1 MKIVVFIT
9 GTNAVGKST
18 LAWSLIDRF
27 GGIYEERA
35 CTTYCKDKR
44 YGLAGRYKDKR
55 YGLAGRYKDKR
66 YGGVDRI
73 TNDKGSSCT
82 SRLADV
88 VQEGLQTAD
97 VMFCEG
103 SFMNTF
109 GLNLTNALFLGDKAL
124 VVSLYA
130 PPAVI
135 YERLNKRS
143 NGMNGTGKRNWPTIF
158 RKQRQA
164 LIAAQK
170 YEQIGC
176 KVLQYDTSVYS
187 VEQIRE
193 EIINA
198 LRGLGYD
205 VDKD

>member
-27 GGIYEERA
+27 GGIYEERD
-35 CTTYCKDKR
+35 CVTYCKDKR
-44 YGLAGRYKDKR
+44 YGLAG
-55 YGLAGRYKDKR
+55 LYKDKR
-66 YGGVDRI
+66 YGGVDRL

-82 SRLADV
+82 SRLAEV
-88 VQEGLQTAD
+88 VSEGLKTAD
-97 VMFCEG
+97 VIFCEG
-103 SFMNTF
+103 SFMNSF

-135 YERLNKRS
+135 YQRLKNRS
-143 NGMNGTGKRNWPTIF
+143 NGMNSTGKRNWPSIF
-158 RKQRQA
+158 SKQKQA
-164 LIAAQK
+164 MIAAQK

-176 KVLQYDTSVYS
+176 KVLQFDTSVFS
-187 VEQIRE
+187 TEQMRD

-198 LRGLGYD
+198 LRWLGNNID
-205 VDKD
+205 ID

>member
-1 MKIVVFIT
+1 MKVVVFIT

-18 LAWSLIDRF
+18 LAWSLIERF
-27 GGIYEERA
+27 GGIYGERD
-35 CTTYCKDKR
+35 CVTYC
-44 YGLAGRYKDKR
+44 KDKR

-88 VQEGLQTAD
+88 VRVGLQTAD

-103 SFMNTF
+103 SFMDTF

-130 PPAVI
+130 PPAEILKRLGVRSKGKNGRRNGENLRRVLLKQ
-135 YERLNKRS
+135 ERCMKA
-143 NGMNGTGKRNWPTIF
+143 
-158 RKQRQA
+158 A
-164 LIAAQK
+164 LK
-170 YEQIGC
+170 YQSIGV
-176 KVLQYDTSVYS
+176 KVLQYDTSVTS
-187 VEQIRE
+187 VETMLN
-193 EIINA
+193 EILSTIET
-198 LRGLGYD
+198 L
-205 VDKD
+205 

>member
-1 MKIVVFIT
+1 MKTVVFIT

-18 LAWSLIDRF
+18 LAWSLIERF
-27 GGIYEERA
+27 GGIYEERD
-35 CTTYCKDKR
+35 CVTYC
-44 YGLAGRYKDKR
+44 KDKR

-82 SRLADV
+82 SRLAEV
-88 VQEGLQTAD
+88 VSEGLKTAD

-103 SFMNTF
+103 SFMDTF

-158 RKQRQA
+158 RKQKQA

-176 KVLQYDTSVYS
+176 KVLQFDTSVFS
-187 VEQIRE
+187 TEQIRD
-193 EIINA
+193 EIINT
-198 LRGLGYD
+198 LQGMGYE

>member
-9 GTNAVGKST
+9 GTNAVGKTT
-18 LAWSLIDRF
+18 LAWSLIDKF
-27 GGIYEERA
+27 GGIYEERD
-35 CTTYCKDKR
+35 CVTYCKDKR

-55 YGLAGRYKDKR
+55 N
-66 YGGVDRI
+66 GGVDRI

-82 SRLADV
+82 SRLAEV
-88 VQEGLQTAD
+88 VSEGLKTAD

-135 YERLNKRS
+135 YQRLKNRS

-158 RKQRQA
+158 SKQKQA

-176 KVLQYDTSVYS
+176 KVLQFDTSVFS
-187 VEQIRE
+187 TEQIRD

-198 LRGLGYD
+198 LRWLGNNID
-205 VDKD
+205 ID

>member
-1 MKIVVFIT
+1 MKAVVFIT

-18 LAWSLIDRF
+18 LAWSLIERF
-27 GGIYEERA
+27 GGSYEERD
-35 CTTYCKDKR
+35 CVTYC
-44 YGLAGRYKDKR
+44 KDKR

-82 SRLADV
+82 SRLAEV
-88 VQEGLQTAD
+88 VSEGLKTAD

-103 SFMNTF
+103 SFMDTF

-158 RKQRQA
+158 RKQKQA

-176 KVLQYDTSVYS
+176 KVLQFDTSVFS
-187 VEQIRE
+187 TEQIRD
-193 EIINA
+193 EIINT
-198 LRGLGYD
+198 LQGMGYE

>member
-27 GGIYEERA
+27 GGIYEERD
-35 CTTYCKDKR
+35 CVTYCKDKR
-44 YGLAGRYKDKR
+44 YGLAG
-55 YGLAGRYKDKR
+55 LYKDKR
-66 YGGVDRI
+66 YGGVDRL

-82 SRLADV
+82 SRLAEV
-88 VQEGLQTAD
+88 VSEGLKTAD
-97 VMFCEG
+97 VIFCEG
-103 SFMNTF
+103 SFMNSF
-109 GLNLTNALFLGDKAL
+109 GLNLTNALFLGDAAL

-135 YERLNKRS
+135 YQRLKNRS
-143 NGMNGTGKRNWPTIF
+143 NGMNGTGKRNWPAIF
-158 RKQRQA
+158 RRQTQA
-164 LIAAQK
+164 LVAAQK

-176 KVLQYDTSVYS
+176 KVLQFDTSVFS
-187 VEQIRE
+187 TQQIRD

-198 LRGLGYD
+198 LRWLGNNID
-205 VDKD
+205 ID

>member
-1 MKIVVFIT
+1 MKTIVFIT

-18 LAWSLIDRF
+18 LAWSLIERF
-27 GGIYEERA
+27 GGIYEERD
-35 CTTYCKDKR
+35 CVTYCKDKR
-44 YGLAGRYKDKR
+44 YGLAGQYK
-55 YGLAGRYKDKR
+55 GKR

-88 VQEGLQTAD
+88 VREGLKTAD
-97 VMFCEG
+97 VIFCEG

-135 YERLNKRS
+135 YQRLKNRS

-158 RKQRQA
+158 RKQTQA
-164 LIAAQK
+164 LVAAQK

-176 KVLQYDTSVYS
+176 KVLQFDTSVFS
-187 VEQIRE
+187 TEQIRD

-205 VDKD
+205 MDKD

>member
-1 MKIVVFIT
+1 MSMKAVVFIT

-18 LAWSLIDRF
+18 LAWSLIERF
-27 GGIYEERA
+27 GGIYEERD
-35 CTTYCKDKR
+35 CVTYC
-44 YGLAGRYKDKR
+44 KDKR

-88 VQEGLQTAD
+88 VRVGLQTAD

-103 SFMNTF
+103 SFMDTF

-130 PPAVI
+130 PPVEI
-135 YERLNKRS
+135 LKRLGVRSKGKNGRRNGENLRRVLLKQERCMKA
-143 NGMNGTGKRNWPTIF
+143 
-158 RKQRQA
+158 A
-164 LIAAQK
+164 LK
-170 YEQIGC
+170 YKSIGV
-176 KVLQYDTSVYS
+176 KVLQYDTSVTS
-187 VEQIRE
+187 VETILN
-193 EIINA
+193 EILLTIET
-198 LRGLGYD
+198 L
-205 VDKD
+205 

>member
-18 LAWSLIDRF
+18 LAWSLINRF
-27 GGIYEERA
+27 GGICDERN
-35 CTTYCKDKR
+35 CTTYCKDRR
-44 YGLAGRYKDKR
+44 YGFAGRYK
-55 YGLAGRYKDKR
+55 GGR
-66 YGGVDRI
+66 YGGVDTI

-88 VQEGLQTAD
+88 VREGLKVAD

-103 SFMNTF
+103 SFMKTF

-130 PPAVI
+130 PLVVL

-143 NGMNGTGKRNWPTIF
+143 NGRNGTGKRNLSAILGS
-158 RKQRQA
+158 QRQA
-164 LIAAQK
+164 MIAAQK

-176 KVLQYDTSVYS
+176 KVLQFDTSVYS
-187 VEQIRE
+187 TEQMRD
-193 EIINA
+193 EIINQ
-198 LRGLGYD
+198 LRGMGYE

>member
-9 GTNAVGKST
+9 GTNAVGKSS

-35 CTTYCKDKR
+35 CTTIC
-44 YGLAGRYKDKR
+44 KDKR

-73 TNDKGSSCT
+73 TNEKGSSCT
-82 SRLADV
+82 SRLAEV
-88 VQEGLQTAD
+88 VREGLKTAD

-109 GLNLTNALFLGDKAL
+109 GLNLTNALFLGDAAV

-130 PPAVI
+130 PPEVI
-135 YERLNKRS
+135 YQRLILRS
-143 NGMNGTGKRNWPTIF
+143 NGLNGKRNWPTIF
-158 RKQRQA
+158 RKQKQA

-176 KVLQYDTSVYS
+176 KVLQFDTSVYS
-187 VEQIRE
+187 VEQVRD
-193 EIINA
+193 EILNT

-205 VDKD
+205 VDKG

>member
-9 GTNAVGKST
+9 GTNAVGKSS

-27 GGIYEERA
+27 GGICEERA
-35 CTTYCKDKR
+35 CTTFC
-44 YGLAGRYKDKR
+44 KDKR

-88 VQEGLQTAD
+88 VREGLETAD

-130 PPAVI
+130 PPTVI
-135 YERLNKRS
+135 YERLNRRS

-158 RKQRQA
+158 RKQKQA

-176 KVLQYDTSVYS
+176 KVLQFDTSQYS
-187 VEQIRE
+187 VEQIRD
-193 EIINA
+193 EILNA
-198 LRGLGYD
+198 LQGMGYE

>member
-35 CTTYCKDKR
+35 CTTYC
-44 YGLAGRYKDKR
+44 KDKR

-158 RKQRQA
+158 RKQKQA

-176 KVLQYDTSVYS
+176 KVLQFDTSVFS
-187 VEQIRE
+187 TEQIRD
-193 EIINA
+193 EIINT
-198 LRGLGYD
+198 LQGMGYE
-205 VDKD
+205 VAKD

>member
-9 GTNAVGKST
+9 GTNAVGKTT

-27 GGIYEERA
+27 GGIYEERD
-35 CTTYCKDKR
+35 CVTYCKDKR
-44 YGLAGRYKDKR
+44 YGLAG
-55 YGLAGRYKDKR
+55 LYKDKR

-82 SRLADV
+82 SRLAEV
-88 VQEGLQTAD
+88 VSEGLKTAD

-109 GLNLTNALFLGDKAL
+109 GLNLTNALFLGDAAL

-135 YERLNKRS
+135 YQRLKNRS
-143 NGMNGTGKRNWPTIF
+143 NGMNGTGKRNWPSIF
-158 RKQRQA
+158 RRQTQA
-164 LIAAQK
+164 LVAAQK

-176 KVLQYDTSVYS
+176 KVLQFDTSVFS
-187 VEQIRE
+187 TEQIRD

-198 LRGLGYD
+198 LRWLGNNID
-205 VDKD
+205 ID

>member
-1 MKIVVFIT
+1 MKAVVFIT

-18 LAWSLIDRF
+18 LAWSLIERF
-27 GGIYEERA
+27 GGIYEERN
-35 CTTYCKDKR
+35 CVTYCKDKR
-44 YGLAGRYKDKR
+44 YGLAG
-55 YGLAGRYKDKR
+55 LYKDKR

-73 TNDKGSSCT
+73 TNDNGSSCT

-88 VQEGLQTAD
+88 VREGLETAD

-135 YERLNKRS
+135 YQRLKNRS
-143 NGMNGTGKRNWPTIF
+143 NGMNGTGKRNWATIF
-158 RKQRQA
+158 SKQRQA

-176 KVLQYDTSVYS
+176 KVLQFDTSVFS
-187 VEQIRE
+187 TEQIRD

-198 LRGLGYD
+198 LRWLGYNID
-205 VDKD
+205 ID

>member
-1 MKIVVFIT
+1 MKAVVFIT

-18 LAWSLIDRF
+18 LAWSLIERF
-27 GGIYEERA
+27 GGIYEERD
-35 CTTYCKDKR
+35 CVTYCKDKR
-44 YGLAGRYKDKR
+44 YGLAG
-55 YGLAGRYKDKR
+55 LYKDKR

-82 SRLADV
+82 SRLAEV
-88 VQEGLQTAD
+88 VSEGLKTAD

-103 SFMNTF
+103 SFMNSF
-109 GLNLTNALFLGDKAL
+109 GLNLTNALFLGDAAL

-135 YERLNKRS
+135 YQRLKNRS
-143 NGMNGTGKRNWPTIF
+143 NGMNGTGKRNWPSIF
-158 RKQRQA
+158 RRQTQA
-164 LIAAQK
+164 LVAAQK

-176 KVLQYDTSVYS
+176 KVLQFDTSVFS
-187 VEQIRE
+187 TEQIRD

-198 LRGLGYD
+198 LRWLGNNID
-205 VDKD
+205 ID

>member
-1 MKIVVFIT
+1 M
-9 GTNAVGKST
+9 
-18 LAWSLIDRF
+18 D
-27 GGIYEERA
+27 
-35 CTTYCKDKR
+35 
-44 YGLAGRYKDKR
+44 
-55 YGLAGRYKDKR
+55 
-66 YGGVDRI
+66 
-73 TNDKGSSCT
+73 
-82 SRLADV
+82 
-88 VQEGLQTAD
+88 
-97 VMFCEG
+97 
-103 SFMNTF
+103 TF

-158 RKQRQA
+158 RKQKQA

-176 KVLQYDTSVYS
+176 KVLQFDTSVFS
-187 VEQIRE
+187 TEQIRD
-193 EIINA
+193 EIINT
-198 LRGLGYD
+198 LQGMGYE

>member
-1 MKIVVFIT
+1 MKAVVFIT

-18 LAWSLIDRF
+18 LAWSLIERF
-27 GGIYEERA
+27 GGIYEERD
-35 CTTYCKDKR
+35 CVTYC
-44 YGLAGRYKDKR
+44 KDKR

-88 VQEGLQTAD
+88 VRVGLQTAD

-103 SFMNTF
+103 SFMDTF

-130 PPAVI
+130 PPAEI
-135 YERLNKRS
+135 LKRLGVRS
-143 NGMNGTGKRNWPTIF
+143 NGKNGRRNGENL
-158 RKQRQA
+158 RRVLLKQERCMKAA
-164 LIAAQK
+164 LK
-170 YEQIGC
+170 YQSIGV
-176 KVLQYDTSVYS
+176 KVLQYDTSVTS
-187 VEQIRE
+187 VETMLN
-193 EIINA
+193 EILSTIET
-198 LRGLGYD
+198 L
-205 VDKD
+205 

>member
-1 MKIVVFIT
+1 MKAVVFIT

-18 LAWSLIDRF
+18 LAWSLIKRL
-27 GGIYEERA
+27 GGIYGERD
-35 CTTYCKDKR
+35 CVTYC
-44 YGLAGRYKDKR
+44 KDKR

-88 VQEGLQTAD
+88 VRVGLQTAD

-103 SFMNTF
+103 SFMDTF

-130 PPAVI
+130 PPAEILKRLGVRSKGKNGRRNGENLRRVLLKQ
-135 YERLNKRS
+135 ERCMKA
-143 NGMNGTGKRNWPTIF
+143 
-158 RKQRQA
+158 A
-164 LIAAQK
+164 LK
-170 YEQIGC
+170 YQSIGV
-176 KVLQYDTSVYS
+176 KVLQYDTSVTS
-187 VEQIRE
+187 VETMLN
-193 EIINA
+193 EILSTIET
-198 LRGLGYD
+198 L
-205 VDKD
+205 

>member
-27 GGIYEERA
+27 GGIYEERD
-35 CTTYCKDKR
+35 CVTYCKDKR
-44 YGLAGRYKDKR
+44 YALAG
-55 YGLAGRYKDKR
+55 LYKDKR
-66 YGGVDRI
+66 YGGVDRL

-82 SRLADV
+82 SRLAEV
-88 VQEGLQTAD
+88 VSEGLKTAD
-97 VMFCEG
+97 VIFCEG
-103 SFMNTF
+103 SFMNSF

-135 YERLNKRS
+135 YQRLKNRS
-143 NGMNGTGKRNWPTIF
+143 NGMKGTGKRNWPAIF
-158 RKQRQA
+158 GRQRQA
-164 LIAAQK
+164 LVAAQK

-176 KVLQYDTSVYS
+176 KVLQFDTSVFS
-187 VEQIRE
+187 TEQIRD

-198 LRGLGYD
+198 LRSFGYN
-205 VDKD
+205 VDRD